1 MTDQRVFAL
10 IPPVD
15 TILKQPSLQQTIAA
29 LGREPVKLAIRAE
42 VDILR
47 RAMASDAAEYL
58 SLSRE
63 VVAERVAEAAVTRIG
78 QEFKPLFRPVF
89 NLTGTVIHT
98 NLGRSRLPDSAIA
111 AMAIAAGEAVDLE
124 YNLETGKRGDR
135 DSHLEALICE
145 LTGAEAATVVN
156 NNAAAVVLL
165 LNTLALGQEVIISR
179 GELKRD
185 DEAIKLTERERD
197 LLRQFAQ
204 RLEVAA
210 VLAHGGAQFCLIQ
223 FAIDN
228 VLLKVHRT

>member
-47 RAMASDAAEYL
+47 RAMASSAAEYL

-78 QEFKPLFRPVF
+78 LEFKPLFRPVF

-179 GELKRD
+179 G
-185 DEAIKLTERERD
+185 
-197 LLRQFAQ
+197 
-204 RLEVAA
+204 
-210 VLAHGGAQFCLIQ
+210 
-223 FAIDN
+223 
-228 VLLKVHRT
+228 